1 MIAVVAAMTFPEGNE
16 LCYPRHEQI
25 QVGRGDARG
34 ACSRREIM
42 FCDGDFAID
51 WERAAPSWSAIL
63 LGAMLPIVCGL
74 IAITAICVGL
84 WH

>member
-1 MIAVVAAMTFPEGNE
+1 MIAVFAAMTFSEGNE

-25 QVGRGDARG
+25 QVGCRDDRGD
-34 ACSRREIM
+34 CSRRKIV

-63 LGAMLPIVCGL
+63 LGAMLPIVCGP
-74 IAITAICVGL
+74 IAIAAICVGL